1 MDKKRKMITQQFKEK
16 NGFTLVE
23 LMVVIAIISILT
35 AMGFNY
41 YGIFKQ
47 RAGDSQAYAEG
58 RNLIT
63 AINDAFLSQE
73 DINFSAFV
81 DGSSGPV
88 GNKTMGDVDRPAVF
102 TLSSEVRGR
111 ISGESYTSPGQG
123 YFFDAYIY
131 SINGSN
137 WPWPSVSGKKE
148 YHYQIYEDGSVYLMP
163 SY

>member
-1 MDKKRKMITQQFKEK
+1 MIIQPLKEK
-16 NGFTLVE
+16 SGFTLVE

-63 AINDAFLSQE
+63 AINDAFLSQQ
-73 DINFSAFV
+73 DINFSVFV

-88 GNKTMGDVDRPAVF
+88 GDVTMGGTDRPAVF
-102 TLSSEVRGR
+102 NLSSEVRGR
-111 ISGESYTSPGQG
+111 ISGESYTSPGQA

-148 YHYQIYEDGSVYLMP
+148 YHYEIREWGSVYVMP

>member
-1 MDKKRKMITQQFKEK
+1 MDKKRKMTIKPFKEK

-23 LMVVIAIISILT
+23 LIVVIAIISILT
-35 AMGFNY
+35 AMGMNY
-41 YGIFKQ
+41 YTMFKQ

-58 RNLIT
+58 RNLMT

-73 DINFSAFV
+73 DIDFSVFV

-88 GNKTMGDVDRPAVF
+88 GDVTMGNNPRAAVF
-102 TLSSEVRGR
+102 NLSTEVKGR

-123 YFFDAYIY
+123 YFFDAWIY
-131 SINGSN
+131 NINGSN
-137 WPWPSVSGKKE
+137 WPSVSGRKE
-148 YHYQIYEDGSVYLMP
+148 YHYQIYEIGSIYDMP